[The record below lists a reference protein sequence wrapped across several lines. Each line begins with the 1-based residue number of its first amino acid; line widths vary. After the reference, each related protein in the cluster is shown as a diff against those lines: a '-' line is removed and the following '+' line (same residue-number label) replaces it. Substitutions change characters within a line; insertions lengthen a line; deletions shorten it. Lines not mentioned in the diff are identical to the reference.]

1 MEAACVVI
9 FVTFRGSRKSKII
22 LLLLCLS
29 FQISSVSSVQFG
41 FIQVW
46 FWHYMLYKRGLASY
60 VQSSLSVCLFLG
72 GGGGGVG
79 GKGAGVVIS
88 LVLLDF
94 STAYLHTNVS
104 LQNRNQ
110 TFVLF
115 IHLIVLIIKKVKKE
129 RKKLKQK
136 EKTERGV
143 QMSLF
148 LILKVVFIT
157 LHLPFR

>member
-60 VQSSLSVCLFLG
+60 VQSSLSVFFLG
-72 GGGGGVG
+72 VGGGG

-148 LILKVVFIT
+148 LILKVVCIT